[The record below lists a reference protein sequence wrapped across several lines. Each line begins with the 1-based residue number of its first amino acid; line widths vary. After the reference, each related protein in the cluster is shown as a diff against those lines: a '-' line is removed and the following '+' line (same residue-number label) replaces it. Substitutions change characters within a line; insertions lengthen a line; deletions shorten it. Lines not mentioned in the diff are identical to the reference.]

1 MKLTA
6 LAAAL
11 VLLAGCAAAP
21 AQVVTVTA
29 AAPSASESPNP
40 DIITPTPT
48 PRVTSERGHAVKRVG
63 DQAVL
68 VDGNGEVAARFTVTK
83 IEPGFKCTGEGAER
97 PANGQFVGVWMD
109 VTTTGVVDV
118 DSDDPGVV
126 PYFNTADWQVVGGD
140 GVTENDSVG
149 NGLGCARDR
158 DALPAQLGAGE
169 HVKGVV
175 VLDVAARHGRLVLV
189 QDFAGVGWEWEF

>member
-1 MKLTA
+1 MMSAMVMIPKLSC
-6 LAAAL
+6 AAVAL
-11 VLLAGCAAAP
+11 VLFTGCTAP
-21 AQVVTVTA
+21 ASASSSPSVPA
-29 AAPSASESPNP
+29 ATTPAPSGPA
-40 DIITPTPT
+40 
-48 PRVTSERGHAVKRVG
+48 TSERGNPIKRVG
-63 DQAVL
+63 EQAVL
-68 VDGNGEVAARFTVTK
+68 LDGRGEVAARFTVTK
-83 IEPGFKCTGEGAER
+83 IEPGFECTGEGAER